1 MTGEPHDHTGEDDDA
16 VPADAGQLGSTQR
29 RLLLLLCQG
38 ERTVNELAAE
48 LGVTDNAVRAQLQRL
63 TRDGL
68 VRQVGSRPGIRR
80 PHAQYELS
88 PGAAKVFPTAY
99 APAMRFLVDV
109 LSEQL
114 PTASLR
120 QLLLEAGRRLL
131 RSRLG
136 DLRGQGPQ
144 GRLAEVLQRIGGAA
158 CGVEVIDRPEETVVR
173 SCACPLAAVTSS
185 HPETCGLVA
194 ELLAEVIEAPAR
206 ELCTK
211 GEAPRCAFVISLP
224 T

>member
-1 MTGEPHDHTGEDDDA
+1 MTGERHDHTGDDDEV
-16 VPADAGQLGSTQR
+16 VPAGAGQLGSTQR

-38 ERTVNELAAE
+38 DGTVNELAAE

-88 PGAAKVFPTAY
+88 PDAAKVFPTAY

-114 PTASLR
+114 PTANLR
-120 QLLLEAGRRLL
+120 KLLLEAGRRLL
-131 RSRLG
+131 RSRFG
-136 DLRGQGPQ
+136 DLRGRGPQ
-144 GRLAEVLQRIGGAA
+144 GRLAEILQRIGGAA
-158 CGVEVIDRPEETVVR
+158 CGVEVIDDPNETVVR
-173 SCACPLAAVTSS
+173 SCRVPWRRSPAPTPRLAGSS
-185 HPETCGLVA
+185 PSSW
-194 ELLAEVIEAPAR
+194 P
-206 ELCTK
+206 K
-211 GEAPRCAFVISLP
+211 
-224 T
+224 

>member
-1 MTGEPHDHTGEDDDA
+1 MTGERHDHTGDNDDA
-16 VPADAGQLGSTQR
+16 VPADAGQLGTTQR

-88 PGAAKVFPTAY
+88 PDAAKVFPTAY

-114 PTASLR
+114 PTANLR
-120 QLLLEAGRRLL
+120 KLLLEAGRRLL
-131 RSRLG
+131 RSRFG
-136 DLRGQGPQ
+136 DLRGQGAQ
-144 GRLAEVLQRIGGAA
+144 GRLAEILERIGGAA
-158 CGVEVIDRPEETVVR
+158 CGAEVIDRPDETVVR

-194 ELLAEVIEAPAR
+194 ELLAEVIEAPVR

-211 GEAPRCAFVISLP
+211 GEAPRCAFVITLP